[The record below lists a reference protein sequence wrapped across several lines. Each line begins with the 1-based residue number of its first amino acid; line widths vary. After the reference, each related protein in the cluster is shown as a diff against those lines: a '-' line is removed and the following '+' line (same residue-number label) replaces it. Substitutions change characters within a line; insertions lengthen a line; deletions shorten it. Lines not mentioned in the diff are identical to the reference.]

1 MKKIHIK
8 IPKVKTRVTWGFN
21 PVTRVSQDK
30 KGYSRAS
37 YKKVLQEKSFSDDAK

>member
-21 PVTRVSQDK
+21 PVTRVAQDK